1 MTRALLITNPAAAR
15 TDARAVTVVRET
27 LADGGWHVE
36 VAATTAPGDARRL
49 ATAARSEGFDAILC
63 YGGDG
68 TVMQA
73 AAAVAG
79 TPIPLGI
86 VPGGTGNLLAG
97 NLRLPRTPQ
106 RAARMLLRAVP
117 YPIDLGA
124 VERVDGIHY
133 FAVCCGD
140 GFDARLMAQTEGAAK
155 RRWRRAAYV
164 AQALTALPHVTNH
177 RHRVTIDGVTRELD
191 AAMVLVCNCGEL
203 VPPFVRIHRD
213 IWPNDGVFDV
223 LAVRAHGTIQSLTA
237 FLEILLRRGPARV
250 GQLWFGR
257 GREVRLE
264 VLDGGQ
270 PTQLD
275 GEVVG
280 ETPLDVRLIPRALT
294 VLVDPETVPGGV
306 RGGGVRND

>member
-15 TDARAVTVVRET
+15 TDARAVTAVRET
-27 LADGGWHVE
+27 LANGGWRVE
-36 VAATTAPGDARRL
+36 VAATMAPGDARRL
-49 ATAARSEGFDAILC
+49 AATARAEAFDVILC

-73 AAAVAG
+73 ASALAG
-79 TPIPLGI
+79 THIPVGI

-106 RAARMLLRAVP
+106 KAARALLSAVP
-117 YPIDLGA
+117 YTLDLGE
-124 VERVDGIHY
+124 VGRSDGMHY

-140 GFDARLMAQTEGAAK
+140 GFDAALMARTHGAAK
-155 RRWRRAAYV
+155 RRWRRAAYI
-164 AQALTALPHVTNH
+164 AQALSALPHVASH
-177 RHRVTIDGVTRELD
+177 RHRITIDGVVTELD

-203 VPPFVRIHRD
+203 VPPFLRLHRD

-223 LAVRAHGTIQSLTA
+223 LAVRANGVFQSLTA
-237 FLEILLRRGPARV
+237 FAEILLRRGTNHA

-257 GREVRLE
+257 GAVVRVEVI
-264 VLDGGQ
+264 GHQQ
-270 PTQLD
+270 PAQFD

-280 ETPLDVRLIPRALT
+280 ATPLEARLIPHALT
-294 VLVDPETVPGGV
+294 VLVDPDTVPGGARPRV
-306 RGGGVRND
+306 

>member
-15 TDARAVTVVRET
+15 TDARAVTAIRET

-36 VAATTAPGDARRL
+36 VAATMAPGDARRL
-49 ATAARSEGFDAILC
+49 AATAREEAFDAILC

-79 TPIPLGI
+79 TPIPIGI

-106 RAARMLLRAVP
+106 RAARALLSAVP
-117 YPIDLGA
+117 YTIDLGM
-124 VERVDGIHY
+124 VERADGPHY

-140 GFDARLMAQTEGAAK
+140 GFDANLMARTHGALK

-164 AQALTALPHVTNH
+164 VQAFRALPHVASH
-177 RHRVTIDGVTRELD
+177 RHRVTIDGVATELD

-203 VPPFVRIHRD
+203 VPPFVRVHRD
-213 IWPNDGVFDV
+213 IWPNDGAFDV
-223 LAVRAHGTIQSLTA
+223 LAVRANGTIQSLTA
-237 FLEILLRRGPARV
+237 FLEILLRRGPHRV
-250 GQLWFGR
+250 SQLWFGR
-257 GREVRLE
+257 GANVRLE
-264 VLDGGQ
+264 TIGGRPQ
-270 PTQLD
+270 PAQLD

-280 ETPLDVRLIPRALT
+280 DTPLEARLLPHALT
-294 VLVDPETVPGGV
+294 ILVDPDTVPGGA
-306 RGGGVRND
+306 RSHG

>member
-15 TDARAVTVVRET
+15 TDARAVTAVRET
-27 LADGGWHVE
+27 LAGGGWHVE
-36 VAATTAPGDARRL
+36 VAATMAPGDARRL
-49 ATAARSEGFDAILC
+49 AATARVEGFDAILC

-106 RAARMLLRAVP
+106 GAARALLHAVP
-117 YPIDLGA
+117 YTIDLGS
-124 VERVDGIHY
+124 VERADGVHY

-140 GFDARLMAQTEGAAK
+140 GFDAALMARTHGAAK

-164 AQALTALPHVTNH
+164 AQALSALPHVMSH
-177 RHRVTIDGVTRELD
+177 RHRVTIDGVAHELD

-203 VPPFVRIHRD
+203 VPPFVRLHRD

-223 LAVRAHGTIQSLTA
+223 LAVRAEGTIQSLMA
-237 FLEILLRRGPARV
+237 FVEILLAQGPGRV

-257 GREVRLE
+257 GSQVQLE
-264 VLDGGQ
+264 VLDGPAQ

-280 ETPLDVRLIPRALT
+280 ETPLEARLLPHALT
-294 VLVDPETVPGGV
+294 ILVDPDTVPGGT
-306 RGGGVRND
+306 GLHG

>member
-15 TDARAVTVVRET
+15 TDARAVTAVRET
-27 LADGGWHVE
+27 LAVGGWQVE

-49 ATAARSEGFDAILC
+49 AGSARTEGFDAILC

-79 TPIPLGI
+79 TSLPLGI

-97 NLRLPRTPQ
+97 NLRLPRRPQ
-106 RAARMLLRAVP
+106 RAARMLLHAVP
-117 YPIDLGA
+117 YAIDLGA
-124 VERVDGIHY
+124 VERADGTHY

-140 GFDARLMAQTEGAAK
+140 GFDATLMARTHGAAK

-164 AQALTALPHVTNH
+164 AQALSALPQVTSH
-177 RHRVTIDGVTRELD
+177 RHRVTIDGVAHDLE

-203 VPPFVRIHRD
+203 VPPFLRLHRD

-223 LAVRAHGTIQSLTA
+223 VAVRAEGTIQSFTA
-237 FLEILLRRGPARV
+237 FFEMLLGRGPSRV
-250 GQLWFGR
+250 RQLWFGR
-257 GREVRLE
+257 GSSVRLD
-264 VLDGGQ
+264 VIDGPAQ

-280 ETPLDVRLIPRALT
+280 ETPLEARVLPRALT
-294 VLVDPETVPGGV
+294 VLVDPATVPGGV
-306 RGGGVRND
+306 TAHG